1 MEKQTRSKEWTI
13 PIKYVKFM
21 GLRWNV
27 QSFWVQLLTGADVVI
42 SQTEHNFSYSYLLSV
57 Y

>member
-1 MEKQTRSKEWTI
+1 
-13 PIKYVKFM
+13 M